1 MTYVVLEWNYDEV
14 QSIMSALNRAST
26 SLKQVPTPSTTNTG
40 STHHATLIKHLTALD
55 TAISQMAWIANG
67 IVLGLGAATEDFQ
80 CTDDAVADVMREIQ
94 RYNDVYTHRY
104 PVRPSIR
111 QKPAGTSTASPR

>member
-14 QSIMSALNRAST
+14 QSIISAVDRAST
-26 SLKQVPTPSTTNTG
+26 SLKKVPTPSTANTG
-40 STHHATLIKHLTALD
+40 SAHHATLVKHLTALD
-55 TAISQMAWIANG
+55 TTISQMAWILNG
-67 IVLGLGAATEDFQ
+67 IYLGLAAATEDFM
-80 CTDDAVADVMREIQ
+80 CTDDAVADIMREIQ